1 MGIFESKKEKVYLW
15 LRTYIDE
22 NKFGNHLKLPSE
34 NALSS
39 RLKVSRETVRSAMLK
54 LEEEKLIIRR
64 KGSGSYINKEIALTR
79 ELGSSDGNIKIGLI
93 LQGQDTDANNALMR
107 GIRTILSEEKVDLRI
122 FLTDNKFV
130 NERRCLQTVVHQD
143 YHGFIIDGVKA
154 SLLNPNLDCYQQIY
168 NKKIPVIFYNNY
180 YKNLKYPHVTVN
192 DKQCSQKLLS
202 LLIKAGHKKIA
213 GIFNYDNY
221 QSVEKFHGMMATLRR
236 YDVEFQD
243 DYIKWYFST
252 ESLEAKFIR
261 TIEKFMKS
269 LPQCTAVVCCNYMI
283 YKMVR
288 EVLEK
293 LGKNI
298 PDDYSVVCLDYSKD
312 DWKEKGIT
320 CSIHQGKT
328 IGEEVAKRLLRM
340 IEAKEMDE
348 NTYSCILSPMIYE
361 GESIRHI
368 TKKKN
373 NG

>member
-1 MGIFESKKEKVYLW
+1 MLS
-15 LRTYIDE
+15 D
-22 NKFGNHLKLPSE
+22 KF
-34 NALSS
+34 
-39 RLKVSRETVRSAMLK
+39 
-54 LEEEKLIIRR
+54 
-64 KGSGSYINKEIALTR
+64 
-79 ELGSSDGNIKIGLI
+79 
-93 LQGQDTDANNALMR
+93 
-107 GIRTILSEEKVDLRI
+107 
-122 FLTDNKFV
+122 
-130 NERRCLQTVVHQD
+130 
-143 YHGFIIDGVKA
+143 
-154 SLLNPNLDCYQQIY
+154 LLCYFTAHEHYQQIY

-221 QSVEKFHGMMATLRR
+221 QSV
-236 YDVEFQD
+236 
-243 DYIKWYFST
+243 
-252 ESLEAKFIR
+252 
-261 TIEKFMKS
+261 
-269 LPQCTAVVCCNYMI
+269 
-283 YKMVR
+283 
-288 EVLEK
+288 EK